1 MSLGF
6 NVRCHIRKGREN
18 HGWLES
24 LPVEFVEA
32 DVFDVPSLDPLLDG
46 VEYVFHIGGVTKAK
60 RREDYFRGNVVATK
74 NLLQAS
80 LTHSSIKKFCY
91 LSSLTAVGPSKD
103 GNPLDE
109 TAPCRPITTYG
120 VSKLQAE
127 KAVASYSSRIPTLIL
142 RPPAVYGPRDK
153 DILELYRAVR
163 FGIQPVI
170 GSKRKTLSLIHVSDL
185 TRGIVEAAVSEKT
198 DGKIYFVTDE
208 NIHHYQ
214 ELFKIL
220 EEIMGKRTISV
231 PIPGFLLFSLAS
243 ITEVVSTLAPR
254 PAVLSIDK
262 ARDLLQTHW
271 VCSGKKLT
279 AETGFKTSIAIREGL
294 AETYRWYESKGWL
307 KLGTIFGR

>member
-6 NVRCHIRKGREN
+6 KVRCHIRKGREN
-18 HGWLES
+18 HGWLDN
-24 LPVEFVEA
+24 LPVEFIEA
-32 DVFDVPSLDPLLDG
+32 DIFDVNSLGPLLDG

-80 LTHSSIKKFCY
+80 LAHSSIRKFCY
-91 LSSLTAVGPSKD
+91 LSSLAAVGPSKD
-103 GNPLDE
+103 GTPLDE
-109 TAPCRPITTYG
+109 TAPCRPITAYG
-120 VSKLQAE
+120 ASKLQAE
-127 KAVASYSSRIPTLIL
+127 EAVASYSRRIPTLVL

-170 GSKRKTLSLIHVSDL
+170 GSRRKTLSLIHVSDL
-185 TRGIVEAAVSEKT
+185 AHGIVEAAVSEKT
-198 DGKIYFVTDE
+198 DGKAYFVTDE
-208 NIHHYQ
+208 NIHQYQ

-220 EEIMGKRTISV
+220 EEIMGTRTISV
-231 PIPGFLLFSLAS
+231 PIPGFLLFSIAS

-271 VCSGKKLT
+271 VCTGKKLT
-279 AETGFKTSIAIREGL
+279 EETGFKSSVAIRDGL
-294 AETYRWYESKGWL
+294 LETYRWYESKGWL
-307 KLGTIFGR
+307 KLGTIFGG